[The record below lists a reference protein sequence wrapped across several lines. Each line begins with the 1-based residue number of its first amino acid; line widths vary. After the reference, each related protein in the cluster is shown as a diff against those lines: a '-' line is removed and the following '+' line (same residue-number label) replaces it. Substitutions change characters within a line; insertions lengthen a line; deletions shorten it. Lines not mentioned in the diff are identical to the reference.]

1 MQHWKLTRD
10 ADGIARLT
18 FDRAGATTNTLGAP
32 VLAEFNEAL
41 DLLDREPPR
50 GLVIASGKAN
60 GFIAG
65 ADIDEFGEIENEAGA
80 VALVKRGWD
89 TFERLAA
96 VKYPTVALVRG
107 FCLGGG
113 FELALACRYRV
124 VIDEP
129 GTRLG
134 LPEVML
140 GIVPG
145 WGGMK
150 RLPRLAGAPA
160 ALDLM
165 LTGRTIDARRAK
177 KLGVADECVPARI
190 MENTVRGILNAL
202 PPPRRLAFPLSLTL
216 NPLVRRIIAAQARKQ
231 VAKRARREHYPAP
244 YAILDIWVKYDG
256 DALAV
261 PPSDPASIPSL
272 LKTPTAGNLIRLF
285 KLQERMKAFGK
296 EGDFKATHVH
306 VVGAGT
312 MGGDIAAWCALRG
325 LTVTLQDQDAQRLA
339 PAMGR
344 AAKLFADRLRDPRRV
359 RDAVDRL
366 IPDVAG
372 DGVARADVV
381 IEAIFENVDAK
392 RALFAAVEAKA
403 KPTAILATNTS
414 SIPLEDIATA
424 MADPTRLVGLH
435 FFNPVAKM
443 MLVEI
448 VHGRQ
453 TSDALI
459 APAAAFV
466 RQIDRLP
473 LPVKSAPGFLV
484 NRVLAPYLMTA
495 MRCVDE
501 GIAPEAIDE
510 AALEFGM
517 PMGPIELAD
526 TVGLDI
532 CVAVG
537 KMLSPDAAPPQE
549 ARRTRRGGASRSQDQ
564 ARILR
569 LRHRQAGKAAG
580 RCRSARA
587 RAAADRAVRHGGE
600 GGACGRHRHRC
611 RPRRRGRDFRHRVR
625 PVSRRPAALRA
636 DARSTRAAH
645 RVRLTAA
652 RSARARGRRA
662 PQAACAGATG
672 VACAAW
678 SGIAFLRR
686 CEVVVRR
693 TAEGPP
699 RDDPFAWNDCP
710 IDGHGGDSW
719 KSPGSSTT
727 RKACPPRSTST
738 STRRSARCSR
748 RARQSSRTARLSR
761 AWARRTPSASSTR
774 FPALS
779 ARTCRPTA
787 VRRARASR

>member
-1 MQHWKLTRD
+1 MQHWTLTRD
-10 ADGIARLT
+10 GDGLARLT
-18 FDRAGATTNTLGAP
+18 FDRAGSTTNTLGAP
-32 VLAEFNEAL
+32 VLAELNEAL
-41 DLLDREPPR
+41 DQLDRDPPR

-65 ADIDEFGEIENEAGA
+65 ADIDEFGQLANETGA
-80 VALVKRGWD
+80 IALIKRGWD
-89 TFERLAA
+89 TFERIAA
-96 VKYPTVALVRG
+96 VKYPTLALVRG

-113 FELALACRYRV
+113 LELALACRYRV

-177 KLGVADECVPARI
+177 KLGIADECVPARI
-190 MENTVRGILNAL
+190 MENTVRGLLKSL
-202 PPPRRLAFPLSLTL
+202 PRPRRLGFPQSLTL
-216 NPLVRRIIAAQARKQ
+216 NPLVRRIIAARAKKQ
-231 VAKRARREHYPAP
+231 VSERARREHYPAP
-244 YAILDIWVKYDG
+244 YAILDIWVKCDG
-256 DALAV
+256 NALAV
-261 PPSDPASIPSL
+261 PASDPASILSL
-272 LKTPTAGNLIRLF
+272 LKTPTAGNLIRLY
-285 KLQERMKAFGK
+285 KLQERLKALGK
-296 EGDFKATHVH
+296 EDASKAAHVH

-325 LTVTLQDQDAQRLA
+325 LTVTLQDQNADRLA

-359 RDAVDRL
+359 RDAADRL

-372 DGVARADVV
+372 AGVARADVI
-381 IEAIFENVDAK
+381 IEAIFENVEAK
-392 RALFAAVEAKA
+392 RSLFAAIEAKA

-424 MADPTRLVGLH
+424 MNDPSRLIGLH

-453 TSDALI
+453 TRPELI

-484 NRVLAPYLMTA
+484 NRVLAPYLMAA

-501 GIAPEAIDE
+501 GIAPETVDE

-537 KMLSPDAAPPQE
+537 RMLTPDAAPPKKLTELVAAGYLGRKTKRGFYDYTTGKPTKLSPGAVPAGLALRLIGPFVAE
-549 ARRTRRGGASRSQDQ
+549 AKAALAEGIVADADLVDAGAIFGTGFAPFRGGPLHYATGEGQ
-564 ARILR
+564 AA
-569 LRHRQAGKAAG
+569 QSPAAG
-580 RCRSARA
+580 
-587 RAAADRAVRHGGE
+587 
-600 GGACGRHRHRC
+600 
-611 RPRRRGRDFRHRVR
+611 
-625 PVSRRPAALRA
+625 
-636 DARSTRAAH
+636 
-645 RVRLTAA
+645 
-652 RSARARGRRA
+652 
-662 PQAACAGATG
+662 
-672 VACAAW
+672 
-678 SGIAFLRR
+678 
-686 CEVVVRR
+686 
-693 TAEGPP
+693 
-699 RDDPFAWNDCP
+699 
-710 IDGHGGDSW
+710 
-719 KSPGSSTT
+719 
-727 RKACPPRSTST
+727 
-738 STRRSARCSR
+738 
-748 RARQSSRTARLSR
+748 
-761 AWARRTPSASSTR
+761 
-774 FPALS
+774 
-779 ARTCRPTA
+779 
-787 VRRARASR
+787 

>member
-10 ADGIARLT
+10 ADGIALLVL
-18 FDRAGATTNTLGAP
+18 DRAGASTNTLGAP

-41 DLLDREPPR
+41 DALDRDPPR

-65 ADIDEFGEIENEAGA
+65 ADVDEFTQITDESGA

-89 TFERLAA
+89 TFERLASA
-96 VKYPTVALVRG
+96 TYPTVALIRG

-113 FELALACRYRV
+113 LELALACRYRV
-124 VIDEP
+124 VVDEP

-177 KLGVADECVPARI
+177 RLGIADECVPARI
-190 MENTVRGILNAL
+190 MENTVRGVLKAL
-202 PPPRRLAFPLSLTL
+202 PPPRRLPFPLSLTL
-216 NPLVRRIIAAQARKQ
+216 NPLGRRVIAAQARKQ

-244 YAILDIWVKYDG
+244 YAIIEIWVKYDG

-272 LKTPTAGNLIRLF
+272 IRTPTAANLIRVF
-285 KLQERMKAFGK
+285 KLQERLKALGK
-296 EGDFKATHVH
+296 EGDFRAAHVH

-325 LTVTLQDQDAQRLA
+325 LTVTLQDQNAERLA

-344 AAKLFADRLRDPRRV
+344 AAKLFADRLRDARRV
-359 RDAVDRL
+359 RDASDRL

-372 DGVARADVV
+372 DGVARADVI

-392 RALFAAVEAKA
+392 RSLFAALERKA
-403 KPTAILATNTS
+403 KPSAILATNTS

-424 MADPTRLVGLH
+424 MRDPSRLIGLH
-435 FFNPVAKM
+435 FFNPVPKM

-448 VHGRQ
+448 VHGKS
-453 TSDALI
+453 TNPSLI
-459 APAAAFV
+459 VPGAAFV
-466 RQIDRLP
+466 RQIDKLP

-484 NRVLAPYLMTA
+484 NRLLAPYLMTA

-501 GIAPEAIDE
+501 GIAPETVDE

-537 KMLSPDAAPPQE
+537 KMLDPGATPPKRLSELVAAGHLGRKTKRGFYDYATGKPAKQPAGAVPPGLAQRLIDPFVAEAQAALSEGIVADADLVDAGAIFGTGFAPF
-549 ARRTRRGGASRSQDQ
+549 RGGPLHYAQRRSP
-564 ARILR
+564 
-569 LRHRQAGKAAG
+569 
-580 RCRSARA
+580 SA
-587 RAAADRAVRHGGE
+587 E
-600 GGACGRHRHRC
+600 S
-611 RPRRRGRDFRHRVR
+611 R
-625 PVSRRPAALRA
+625 PVEANAPGLRA
-636 DARSTRAAH
+636 
-645 RVRLTAA
+645 
-652 RSARARGRRA
+652 G
-662 PQAACAGATG
+662 
-672 VACAAW
+672 
-678 SGIAFLRR
+678 
-686 CEVVVRR
+686 
-693 TAEGPP
+693 
-699 RDDPFAWNDCP
+699 
-710 IDGHGGDSW
+710 
-719 KSPGSSTT
+719 TT
-727 RKACPPRSTST
+727 S
-738 STRRSARCSR
+738 
-748 RARQSSRTARLSR
+748 
-761 AWARRTPSASSTR
+761 
-774 FPALS
+774 
-779 ARTCRPTA
+779 
-787 VRRARASR
+787 